1 MNKAAA
7 MALVRAALDAVEP
20 GRAVR
25 RFVRRQDNLLIVG
38 DREYNLQDYDHLF
51 VVGGGKAGAPMAHA
65 LGEILGDRLTA
76 GWVNVKRGYV
86 LDAPLPPTLTLCQ
99 AGHPIP
105 DEAGQHGAE
114 RILELVRQAGADDL
128 VFCLLS
134 GGGSALLPSPV
145 PGISLADLQALTGTL
160 LRCGATINEIN
171 ALRKHCSQLQGGG
184 LARAAA
190 PATVI
195 ALILSDV
202 VGNPLDV
209 IASGPTAPDPSTFED
224 AYAVLEKYDL
234 FDQIPSNITEYILAG
249 RQGRVAET
257 PKPDDPLFARVHN
270 LIVGSNALAARAAQ
284 AQAGALGF
292 NTLILSTFIEGEARE
307 VGRVMAGIAKSL
319 VSEGWPL
326 PLPACLIA
334 GGETTVTLRG
344 DGLGGRNQ
352 ELALAAALSLDGWS
366 GITLV
371 TLATDGGDG
380 PTDAAGAMV
389 DGETVRRAAALGL
402 LASDFLMRND
412 AYHFFDALGDLI
424 RTGPTNTNVNDL
436 LFILA
441 ERNSTISN

>member
-20 GRAVR
+20 GRAVSS
-25 RFVRRQDNLLIVG
+25 FVRRRGDLLIVG
-38 DREYNLQDYDHLF
+38 DREYDLKHYDHLF
-51 VVGGGKAGAPMAHA
+51 VVGGGKAGAPMACA
-65 LGEILGDRLTA
+65 LSKILGDRLTA

-105 DEAGQHGAE
+105 DEAGQYGAE

-128 VFCLLS
+128 VFCLIS
-134 GGGSALLPSPV
+134 GGGSALLPAPV
-145 PGISLADLQALTGTL
+145 PGITLSDLQVLTGAL

-171 ALRKHCSQLQGGG
+171 ALRKHCSQLHGGG

-224 AYAVLEKYDL
+224 AYAVLKKYDL
-234 FDQIPSNITEYILAG
+234 LDQIPSNITGHILAG

-284 AQAGALGF
+284 AQAEALGF
-292 NTLILSTFIEGEARE
+292 NTLILSTHIEGEARE

-352 ELALAAALSLDGWS
+352 ELALAAALSLDGWA

-389 DGETVRRAAALGL
+389 DGETVRRAAVLGL
-402 LASDFLMRND
+402 SASDFLMRND

-441 ERNSTISN
+441 ERNSTASN